1 MSIPQPLPYSQYVT
15 PEGKLT
21 NEGMKLLQQL
31 ARVLTDHE
39 ERIRNLE
46 P

>member
-1 MSIPQPLPYSQYVT
+1 MTAPRPLPYSQYVT

-21 NEGMKLLQQL
+21 NEGMKLLQEI
-31 ARVLTDHE
+31 ARLLNDHE
-39 ERIRNLE
+39 ERIRTLE